1 MARTLPVAPRAVNDK
16 GMVAQ
21 TPSVG
26 YDAVAFNVL
35 VVDERPDQAGFH
47 NPVGAEGSVFSI
59 VLGDLLSPRERR
71 GVGMCCCLDRVINPG
86 R

>member
-1 MARTLPVAPRAVNDK
+1 MARKLPVAPRAVNDK
-16 GMVAQ
+16 GMVAR
-21 TPSVG
+21 TPNSG
-26 YDAVAFNVL
+26 YDGVAFNDW

-47 NPVGAEGSVFSI
+47 NPVGAEVCVFSI

-71 GVGMCCCLDRVINPG
+71 GAGMCRCLDRVFNPG